1 MKSWKVVSLIL
12 VVAGQAH
19 AHPHVWVDMAIEL
32 VVEGNLVRGFWVD
45 WSFDEM
51 MTAMVLAD
59 IPVGTDGRFTGPN
72 AQRVFRDYFRNL
84 ENFNYFTYIWINR
97 RPITVRGIDNFT
109 AVVLNRRLVYRFF
122 VPIDHPLRGDS
133 TELVISMYDDTYWTD
148 MGFRRNNP
156 VRVSGLAP
164 SRISWKLELNA
175 RRAYYGGM
183 VQPEEA
189 IITIKS

>member
-1 MKSWKVVSLIL
+1 MNFCKVAALIL
-12 VVAGQAH
+12 VLTGHAY
-19 AHPHVWVDMAIEL
+19 AHPHVWVDMAMEL
-32 VVEGNLVRGFWVD
+32 IVEGNVVKGFWVD

-59 IPVGTDGRFTGPN
+59 IPAGPDGRFTEPN

-97 RPITVRGIDNFT
+97 RPLPVRRIDNFKPMI
-109 AVVLNRRLVYRFF
+109 VNRRLVYRFF
-122 VPIDHPLRGDS
+122 VPIDQPLRGDS
-133 TELVISMYDDTYWTD
+133 TEVVVSMYDDTYWTD

-156 VRVSGLAP
+156 IKVSGVAP
-164 SRISWKLELNA
+164 SRVGWKLELNP